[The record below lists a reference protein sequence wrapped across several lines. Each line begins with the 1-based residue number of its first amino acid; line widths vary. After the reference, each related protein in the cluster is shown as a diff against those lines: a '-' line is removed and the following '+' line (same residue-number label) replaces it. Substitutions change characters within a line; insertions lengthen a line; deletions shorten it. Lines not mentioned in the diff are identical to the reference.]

1 MQCND
6 AANTS
11 CHVSTKFCLSKKT
24 LHFNSLF
31 KTAKRKAPT
40 HQYCAATSAL
50 TKRAAKHKYST
61 RHTID
66 EITVEAH
73 NMQQILIAKQT
84 LHLCHAALTQ
94 TLDAALAVQDQSR
107 KTFETLLDETAGFPV
122 EGRRAITDWIDACR
136 QQTTAI
142 KNVIDDGFRPFHLHA
157 EE

>member
-1 MQCND
+1 VQCND

-11 CHVSTKFCLSKKT
+11 YHVITEFCLSKKT
-24 LHFNSLF
+24 LYFNSLF
-31 KTAKRKAPT
+31 ATAKRKAST
-40 HQYCAATSAL
+40 FQYCIATSAL

-61 RHTID
+61 RRTMD

-73 NMQQILIAKQT
+73 NMQQNLIAKQS

-94 TLDAALAVQDQSR
+94 TLDAAMAVQDQSQ
-107 KTFETLLDETAGFPV
+107 KTLETLLDQTAGFPV
-122 EGRRAITDWIDACR
+122 EGRRAITDWIDTCR

-142 KNVIDDGFRPFHLHA
+142 KNVIDEGFRPFHLHS